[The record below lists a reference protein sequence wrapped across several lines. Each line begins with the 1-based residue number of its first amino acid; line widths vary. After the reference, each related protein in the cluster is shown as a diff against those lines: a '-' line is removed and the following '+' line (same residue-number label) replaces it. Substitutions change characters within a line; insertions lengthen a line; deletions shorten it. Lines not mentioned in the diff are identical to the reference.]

1 MKETIIT
8 APEGIRYLSEWTDFE
23 NQIPHG
29 QHFILNKAHTGVGAT
44 QYYLSNPQ
52 KVILCS
58 PRVSLIENK
67 RAKHP
72 NVWIYRD
79 LSDNSTSDTN
89 GKSQSKKKATFE
101 DIQRYNSEVVQYVHR
116 CLTKGE
122 TPKLMTTYDSI
133 GHIIDALTLIS
144 PNELDSWT
152 VVVDEFQAIFG
163 DATYKSLTEMQ
174 LLSNTAKFKTVIYLS
189 ATPFLEK
196 YMDEI
201 DEFKNL
207 PYIELKWPDEMVEAA
222 NVLNIT
228 LKKGNSPIKECRKI
242 IETMKNGK
250 TVRYGNKEIDTT
262 EAVFYVNMVK
272 DICSIIKKSGLKPEE
287 YNVLC
292 SESNRD
298 FLKKEGITI
307 GSIPAEGEPHKQ
319 FTFCTRA
326 YFLGCDF
333 NSECAY
339 SFIFADPKSRT
350 LALDL
355 STDLSQILGRQRLD
369 RNPFRNE
376 AILFIKEGAIS
387 ISDKEFQDYIEEKKK
402 ATEEL
407 ISIFN
412 GLNDQQKKAMIK
424 VYRSNIEKK
433 HYSDDYLCIKNDQQL
448 EVGFNSLYMWAEI
461 RAWEIRRK
469 NYTSQYEVIR
479 QQKVAGIKGSIG
491 TKSSNPEVLAFKAS
505 FESTPNTGQRIK
517 LYSEFRKDHP
527 ELIEELDF
535 VPRRYNDYWDAL
547 GYEWLKKVGFQESK
561 IKAIMAEP
569 SPFEDKVITEI
580 RQLVEENKEYTPAK
594 MKDLL
599 GQAYKKA
606 GIKRKAK
613 ANEIDKY
620 LTASLKQ
627 EKKTG
632 TRKYVINSIF
642 QKNISFFPHVWLP
655 NRHKEIT
662 IDRFL
667 DIIQKGT
674 YSTSKGQQNR
684 NLADVI
690 TEIRGKTNP
699 DEISKMKKDW
709 LPVAIINGVFETKH
723 DHSIT
728 TYSSFVALDYDHF
741 ADDVAKEKAKDHL
754 KQFPFVYA
762 IFETPSGHGIK
773 AIILHDSVNPE
784 HHFNLFAQ
792 LLKACS
798 LPEIDN
804 VGSDISR
811 GQFFSY
817 DPGLWRNPSPEA
829 FHFEYDP
836 SITPPSPKKEM
847 SVNGEKGIVKLDSGT
862 TAFLHKLWEMILTD
876 DAVIERLDKHWHEHK
891 PEYFKVGNR
900 HSGLLVITGTLC
912 KAGIPQEKAKAY
924 LDKTYSNMPA
934 SEIDSILSYAYNHNP
949 FGSDRRK
956 YGRW

>member
-8 APEGIRYLSEWTDFE
+8 VPEGIRYLSEWTDFE

-58 PRVSLIENK
+58 PRVALIENK
-67 RAKHP
+67 RSKHP
-72 NVWIYRD
+72 GVCIYRD
-79 LSDNSTSDTN
+79 LSDSVASDTD
-89 GKSQSKKKATFE
+89 GKSSRKKKKATYQ
-101 DIQRYNSEVVQYVHR
+101 DIKQYNSYVVQYVHR
-116 CLTKGE
+116 CIQEGKV
-122 TPKLMTTYDSI
+122 PKIMTTYDSL
-133 GHIIDALTLIS
+133 GHVYDALSSIS
-144 PNELDSWT
+144 SSEPDSWLL
-152 VVVDEFQAIFG
+152 VIDEFQAIFG
-163 DATYKSLTEMQ
+163 DAAFKSLTEMQ
-174 LLSNTAKFKTVIYLS
+174 LLNNTAKFKSVIYLS
-189 ATPFLEK
+189 ATPFLK
-196 YMDEI
+196 VYMEQMN
-201 DEFKNL
+201 EFKNL
-207 PYIELKWPDEMVEAA
+207 PYILLKWPPKMKEKALVT
-222 NVLNIT
+222 NIT
-228 LKKGNSPIKECRKI
+228 IKESRNKVCGKI
-242 IETMKNGK
+242 IANMKAGK
-250 TVRYGNKEIDTT
+250 TVKYGSKEIDTT
-262 EAVFYVNMVK
+262 EAVFYVNSVS
-272 DICSIIKKSGLKPEE
+272 DILSIIKSSGLGKSEV
-287 YNVLC
+287 NILC
-292 SESNRD
+292 SKNNEDRI
-298 FLKKEGITI
+298 KKAGFSI
-307 GSIPAEGEPHKQ
+307 GTIPAEGEEHKP
-319 FTFCTRA
+319 FTFCTRS

-333 NSECAY
+333 NSTCAY
-339 SFIFADPKSRT
+339 SYVFADPKSTT
-350 LALDL
+350 LALDI

-369 RNPFRNE
+369 SNPYRNE
-376 AILFIKEGAIS
+376 AILFIREGSIGFSDTEFGEYIKQKKEKTERKIRTFKNLKT
-387 ISDKEFQDYIEEKKK
+387 DEEKR
-402 ATEEL
+402 
-407 ISIFN
+407 
-412 GLNDQQKKAMIK
+412 DQIGMI
-424 VYRSNIEKK
+424 RSDIDKN
-433 HYSDDYLCIKNDQQL
+433 HFSNDYLYIANDAIPQ
-448 EVGFNSLYMWAEI
+448 VGFNIVYMLAEK
-461 RAWEIRRK
+461 RAWEIRTK
-469 NYTSQYEVIR
+469 NYTSQYTVIR
-479 QQKVAGIKGSIG
+479 QQKAAGIIGSVG
-491 TKSSNPEVLAFKAS
+491 SRSVNPEVLTFKS
-505 FESTPNTGQRIK
+505 NFEGTTQTDKRIN
-517 LYSEFRKDHP
+517 LYCNFRRSHP
-527 ELIEELDF
+527 ELIGEVDF
-535 VPRRYNDYWDAL
+535 VSSKYSAYWDAV
-547 GYEWLKKVGFQESK
+547 GYEGMAKVGFQESK
-561 IKAIMAEP
+561 IKAVMEAP
-569 SPFEDKVITEI
+569 SPFEDRVITEV
-580 RQLVEENKEYTPAK
+580 RQLVNEGDTFTPEKLKE
-594 MKDLL
+594 LL
-599 GQAYKKA
+599 KKA
-606 GIKRKAK
+606 YERAGCTRTPKACDI
-613 ANEIDKY
+613 EDYI
-620 LTASLKQ
+620 TV
-627 EKKTG
+627 KKTQDG
-632 TRKYVINSIF
+632 KTGKRRYVINSIY

-684 NLADVI
+684 TIADVI
-690 TEIRGKTNP
+690 IEIRGKTDP
-699 DEISKMKKDW
+699 DEIAKMKKDW
-709 LPVAIINGVFETKH
+709 LPVACINGVFETKH

-773 AIILHDSVNPE
+773 ALILHDSVNPE
-784 HHFNLFAQ
+784 HHFNLFTQ
-792 LLKACS
+792 LLKVCS

-804 VGSDISR
+804 VVSDISR

-862 TAFLHKLWEMILTD
+862 TAFLHKLWEMVLTD
-876 DAVIERLDKHWHEHK
+876 DAVIERLDKHWHEQK